1 MQPIV
6 KEWTPQPG
14 AAKPRIGA
22 MKTSVVVAVAACA
35 IGVAAPAAKAA
46 DAASPPAPA
55 VAATPPSTTATATTT
70 TTTTTT
76 ATTTT
81 IEEIEVGRAG
91 EPDVKRT
98 VIDDSRARIEEL
110 RVRGQLQKVTV
121 APKGGAPGYEILLG
135 DGAHPIGDD
144 PGTSRSSAGKRVW
157 NVLKF

>member
-35 IGVAAPAAKAA
+35 IGVAASAANAA
-46 DAASPPAPA
+46 DAAPTPAPA
-55 VAATPPSTTATATTT
+55 VAATPPSTTTT
-70 TTTTTT
+70 
-76 ATTTT
+76 TTTT

-91 EPDVKRT
+91 EPNVKRT
-98 VIDDSRARIEEL
+98 VIDDGRARIEEL

>member
-35 IGVAAPAAKAA
+35 IGVAAPAANAA

-55 VAATPPSTTATATTT
+55 VAATPPSTTANT
-70 TTTTTT
+70 
-76 ATTTT
+76 TTTT

-91 EPDVKRT
+91 EPNVKRT
-98 VIDDSRARIEEL
+98 VIDDGRARIEEL

>member
-1 MQPIV
+1 
-6 KEWTPQPG
+6 
-14 AAKPRIGA
+14 
-22 MKTSVVVAVAACA
+22 MKMSVAVAVAACA
-35 IGVAAPAAKAA
+35 IGVAVPAANAA
-46 DAASPPAPA
+46 DAASAPA
-55 VAATPPSTTATATTT
+55 SAAAATPSATSTI
-70 TTTTTT
+70 
-76 ATTTT
+76 T

-91 EPDVKRT
+91 EPNVKRT
-98 VIDDSRARIEEL
+98 VIDDGRARIEEL